1 MPPFPPPPSPSAL
14 TTLAA
19 PRSAPGM
26 LRALLGDPADHQS
39 GPTRLSFLR
48 EVAECEGFSF
58 PAP

>member
-1 MPPFPPPPSPSAL
+1 
-14 TTLAA
+14 
-19 PRSAPGM
+19 M

-39 GPTRLSFLR
+39 GPARLSFLR